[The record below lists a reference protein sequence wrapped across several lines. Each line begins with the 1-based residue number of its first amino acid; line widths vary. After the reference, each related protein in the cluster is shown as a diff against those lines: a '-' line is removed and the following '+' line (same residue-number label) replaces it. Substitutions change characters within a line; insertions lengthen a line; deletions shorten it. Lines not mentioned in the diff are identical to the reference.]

1 MEVAH
6 GAASFEG
13 VAPWA
18 SSVGAWGACRGEVA
32 LSHGV
37 VGNAACVLVGEQ
49 EDAGGE
55 SNQAVPLEDH
65 LRGVE
70 CCRDGRLGAPPEEHL
85 EVHLKEHL
93 EVHLEERLDVRLEE
107 HPEVHLEASLPG

>member
-1 MEVAH
+1 MAH

-70 CCRDGRLGAPPEEHL
+70 CCRDGRPGDPPEEHL
-85 EVHLKEHL
+85 EVHLK
-93 EVHLEERLDVRLEE
+93 VHLEEHLDVRLEE